1 MSKGCIGLNDV
12 LYMAMDE
19 MAAVASMYLDLDAP
33 ESDETRENAIAI
45 LDEWSYGDPEDC
57 RVLLTDYLNDDL
69 ESVTEDILYIRVD
82 DVSFSEGIHSLCH
95 R

>member
-1 MSKGCIGLNDV
+1 MRLNET
-12 LYMAMDE
+12 LLAAME
-19 MAAVASMYLDLDAP
+19 EQANVASAYLDLDAP

-45 LDEWSYGDPEDC
+45 LDEWTYGDPDDC
-57 RVLLTDYLNDDL
+57 RVLLTDYLNDNL

>member
-1 MSKGCIGLNDV
+1 MGLTET
-12 LYMAMDE
+12 LERAME
-19 MAAVASMYLDLDAP
+19 EQANIASAYLDLDAP

-45 LDEWSYGDPEDC
+45 LDEWTYGDPDDC
-57 RVLLTDYLNDDL
+57 RVLLTDYLNDNL